1 MKIMKQSQAVGAE
14 PAPAAGKTKVSSRRA
29 FLRNLGLGALLAGI
43 AGQLYA
49 YLRALMPNVLYEPPR
64 SFKVGPPQSYS
75 NGLTYLEDHRMF
87 IGRDQ
92 KGLYAISAICTHL
105 GCTVKMVNLN
115 QPRQVAIGGKPVE
128 IMQEFHCPCHG
139 SKYYGDGTN
148 YAGPAPHPLDWYRIE
163 VSPEDGQLIVHTSE
177 TVHHDFRLNA

>member
-1 MKIMKQSQAVGAE
+1 MRIMKQSQATTE
-14 PAPAAGKTKVSSRRA
+14 PVPAADTVVAPGRRA
-29 FLRNLGLGALLAGI
+29 FLRIVGLGALLAGI

-64 SFKVGPPQSYS
+64 SFKVGLPQSFS
-75 NGLTYLEDHRMF
+75 AGLTYLGDRRLF

-92 KGLYAISAICTHL
+92 AGLYAISAVCTHL
-105 GCTVKMVNLN
+105 GCTVKMMNLN
-115 QPRQVAIGGKPVE
+115 QPRRVAIGGRSVE
-128 IMQEFHCPCHG
+128 ITQEFHCPCHG

-148 YAGPAPHPLDWYRIE
+148 YAGPAPRPLDWYRVE
-163 VSPEDGQLIVHTSE
+163 LSPDDGQLVVHTSE